1 MKACRIISQSCE
13 SCKQACVHANADPP
27 AIVAGVCSEAPVLV
41 ACSVGKRPN
50 DSQHVLRQ
58 HRATTRHRHR
68 RPVRCIGAHPTIRM
82 LNFWHQRGACWS
94 PARRD
99 KISGIKGG
107 PHWWWRLI
115 IWVDSRNICRYH
127 NLSGSLAS
135 ARQPKIF
142 AATILRPEISLRFH
156 LCLRCCQCCLVGG
169 VQFVKNVLRSG
180 HICVLGW
187 RWDHV
192 TGYARCGRAIWD
204 T

>member
-94 PARRD
+94 PG
-99 KISGIKGG
+99 KEWMPEISGISGG

-115 IWVDSRNICRYH
+115 IRVDSRNICHYH
-127 NLSGSLAS
+127 NSSGFLAS
-135 ARQPKIF
+135 ARQPVIF
-142 AATILRPEISLRFH
+142 AATILRPDISLRFH
-156 LCLRCCQCCLVGG
+156 LCLR
-169 VQFVKNVLRSG
+169 
-180 HICVLGW
+180 
-187 RWDHV
+187 
-192 TGYARCGRAIWD
+192 
-204 T
+204 